1 MRLLFLSVYVTCCS
15 LVSPIRAFSLSPRW
29 GRVSAARLAA
39 ATGENASDEEPPSLL
54 IGNALND
61 ELSKFTSKYPTSESD
76 YLAAARR
83 RAEERRESTNSQ
95 SSDDDWKEMAKA
107 KQAEGTVLDDWEQ
120 SLVEAGNAD
129 SQILI
134 PIVLSE
140 DSDDGEEPEPK
151 LLLF

>member
-1 MRLLFLSVYVTCCS
+1 MRLLFLSVHIACCS
-15 LVSPIRAFSLSPRW
+15 LLSPANAFSPSPRW
-29 GRVSAARLAA
+29 GWVSLTRLAA
-39 ATGENASDEEPPSLL
+39 ETGENASDEEPPSLL
-54 IGNALND
+54 IGSALNN
-61 ELSKFTSKYPTSESD
+61 ELAKFKSKYPTSESD

-83 RAEERRESTNSQ
+83 RAEERCESTNSK

-107 KQAEGTVLDDWEQ
+107 KQAEGVVLDDWEQ

-134 PIVLSE
+134 PIVLSD